1 MTDFN
6 LDPEDR
12 QQLEQIAV
20 DQAQGASGRKA
31 QLVLLYGQ
39 GLPTHEVALKVGLS
53 RGRARYWRHQYE
65 LKGMGI
71 FTEGLPVPD
80 GGLVDDL
87 QPAIQLDII
96 VVPPDEFLES
106 VLISEQMIL
115 NSPGVLPDDPLA
127 EAGRKVL
134 RYHFVQM
141 LRHEAGTRAGEDI
154 EDLHD
159 MRVATR
165 RMRAAFEVFEDA
177 FTGRAMRTHLK
188 GLRATGRTLGRVRD
202 LDVFMEKAH
211 HYLDSLPEEQRDGLR
226 PLLHSWEQTREHA
239 REAMVKYL
247 DSHEY
252 QAFKLRFDHF
262 LNTPGAGARSVH
274 AATPNLVREVTPGL
288 IYTRYATVRAFDT
301 ILDGASLEQFHALRI
316 EFKKLRYTV
325 EYFREV
331 LGPQSGE
338 VIEEIKALQDH
349 LGDLN
354 DANVATHL
362 LRDFL
367 AEWDVLQAGLPV
379 GERQTPE
386 PILDYMAYRYAER
399 QRLMLTFS
407 ETWTRFNSPEFRQN
421 LALAVSVL

>member
-1 MTDFN
+1 MAD
-6 LDPEDR
+6 LISDPEDR
-12 QQLEQIAV
+12 QQIEQIAA
-20 DQAQGASGRKA
+20 DLSQDSFYRRA
-31 QLVLLYGQ
+31 QLLLLYDQ
-39 GLPTHEVALKVGLS
+39 GLPTRQVAHEVGLS
-53 RGRARYWRHQYE
+53 RGRARYWRHQFE
-65 LKGMGI
+65 LRGMGI
-71 FTEGLPVPD
+71 FAGVLPAP
-80 GGLVDDL
+80 GGSQEDEL
-87 QPAIQLDII
+87 QPASQA
-96 VVPPDEFLES
+96 ES
-106 VLISEQMIL
+106 AAIPSDAFSEPVLRSEEMKL
-115 NSPGVLPDDPLA
+115 KSPGVQPDDSLA

-141 LRHEAGTRAGEDI
+141 LRHEAGTRDGVDI

-165 RMRAAFEVFEDA
+165 RMRAAFEVFENA
-177 FTGRAMRTHLK
+177 FTSKAIRSHLK

-211 HYLDSLPEEQRDGLR
+211 HYLESLPEERRDGLR
-226 PLLHSWEQTREHA
+226 PLLHSWEQTREKS
-239 REAMVKYL
+239 REVMVKFL
-247 DSHEY
+247 DSQEY
-252 QAFKLRFDHF
+252 EAFKLRFDDF

-274 AATPNLVREVTPGL
+274 EATPNLVREVAPGL
-288 IYTRYATVRAFDT
+288 IYDRYAAVRAFDT
-301 ILDGASLEQFHALRI
+301 ILDSASLEQFHALRI
-316 EFKKLRYTV
+316 EFKKLRYTL

-331 LGPQSGE
+331 LGLQAGE
-338 VIEEIKALQDH
+338 VIDELKALQDH

-354 DANVATHL
+354 DANVAAHL

-367 AEWDVLQAGLPV
+367 AEWDVLQSRLPV
-379 GERQTPE
+379 GDRQTPE

>member
-1 MTDFN
+1 MPN
-6 LDPEDR
+6 LILNPDDR
-12 QQLEQIAV
+12 QQLEQIAA
-20 DQAQGASGRKA
+20 DQSSESLYRRA
-31 QLVLLYGQ
+31 QLLLLYDQ
-39 GLPTHEVALKVGLS
+39 GFPTQQVAREVGLS

-65 LKGMGI
+65 LR
-71 FTEGLPVPD
+71 GLGVFSS
-80 GGLVDDL
+80 GLAAPGDSQSGEPKPASLEESAAPPPEESPEPLLKSDL
-87 QPAIQLDII
+87 LK
-96 VVPPDEFLES
+96 LK
-106 VLISEQMIL
+106 
-115 NSPGVLPDDPLA
+115 SPGVLPDDPLA

-134 RYHFVQM
+134 RYHFIQM
-141 LRHEAGTRAGEDI
+141 LRHEAGTRDGVDI

-177 FTGRAMRTHLK
+177 FTNKAIRTHLK

-211 HYLDSLPEEQRDGLR
+211 HYLESLPEERRDGLR
-226 PLLHSWEQTREHA
+226 PLLHSWEQTREKA

-247 DSHEY
+247 DSQNYESY
-252 QAFKLRFDHF
+252 KLRFDDF
-262 LNTPGAGARSVH
+262 LNTPGAGSRSVE
-274 AATPNLVREVTPGL
+274 ATTPNLVREITPGL
-288 IYTRYATVRAFDT
+288 IYDRYAAVRAFDT
-301 ILDGASLEQFHALRI
+301 ILESASLEQFHALRI

-331 LGPQSGE
+331 LGIQAGE
-338 VIEEIKALQDH
+338 VIEELKALQDH

-354 DANVATHL
+354 DANVASHL

-367 AEWDVLQAGLPV
+367 AEWDVLQAKLPV

-386 PILDYMAYRYAER
+386 PILDYMAFCYAER

-407 ETWTRFNSPEFRQN
+407 ETWARFNSPEFRQN
-421 LALAVSVL
+421 LAMAVSVL

>member
-1 MTDFN
+1 MAELILN
-6 LDPEDR
+6 PEDR
-12 QQLEQIAV
+12 QQLEQIAS
-20 DQAQGASGRKA
+20 DPSQDSLYRRA
-31 QLVLLYGQ
+31 QLVLLYDQ
-39 GLPTHEVALKVGLS
+39 GLPTREVAREVGLS

-65 LKGMGI
+65 LRGMGI
-71 FTEGLPVPD
+71 FAGVSPAPEGSPELEPQAAPQEDIDVIPSEVFAEP
-80 GGLVDDL
+80 GLR
-87 QPAIQLDII
+87 
-96 VVPPDEFLES
+96 
-106 VLISEQMIL
+106 SEQL
-115 NSPGVLPDDPLA
+115 KLKSPGVQPDDSLA

-141 LRHEAGTRAGEDI
+141 LRHEAGTRDGEDI

-177 FTGRAMRTHLK
+177 FTSKAIRTHLK

-211 HYLDSLPEEQRDGLR
+211 HYLDSLPEEHRDGLR
-226 PLLHSWEQTREHA
+226 PLLHSWEQTRENA
-239 REAMVKYL
+239 REVMVKY
-247 DSHEY
+247 E
-252 QAFKLRFDHF
+252 AFKLRFDDF
-262 LNTPGAGARSVH
+262 LNTPGAGARSVQE
-274 AATPNLVREVTPGL
+274 ATPNLVREVTPGL
-288 IYTRYATVRAFDT
+288 IYDRYAAVRAFDT
-301 ILDGASLEQFHALRI
+301 ILDSASLEQFHALRI

-331 LGPQSGE
+331 LGPQAGE
-338 VIEEIKALQDH
+338 VIEELKALQDH

-354 DANVATHL
+354 DANVAAHM

-367 AEWDVLQAGLPV
+367 AEWDVLQSKLSV
-379 GERQTPE
+379 GDRQTPE

-399 QRLMLTFS
+399 QRLMLTFA

-421 LALAVSVL
+421 LAMAVSIL

>member
-1 MTDFN
+1 MADFN
-6 LDPEDR
+6 LNNEDR
-12 QQLEQIAV
+12 QQLEEIAA
-20 DQAQGASGRKA
+20 DQSLETPRRKA
-31 QLVLLYGQ
+31 QLVLLYAQ
-39 GLPTHEVALKVGLS
+39 GLPTRDVANEVGLS

-65 LKGMGI
+65 LKGLGI
-71 FTEGLPVPD
+71 FS
-80 GGLVDDL
+80 
-87 QPAIQLDII
+87 
-96 VVPPDEFLES
+96 S
-106 VLISEQMIL
+106 VLHAPLGNIDGEQHPPAQEDSTAIPSEELAGARLRSEQL
-115 NSPGVLPDDPLA
+115 TLKSPGVQPEDSLA

-141 LRHEAGTRAGEDI
+141 LRHEAGTREGEDI

-165 RMRAAFEVFEDA
+165 RMRAAFEVFEA
-177 FTGRAMRTHLK
+177 ALTRKALRTYLK
-188 GLRATGRTLGRVRD
+188 GLRATGRTLGKVRD

-211 HYLDSLPEEQRDGLR
+211 HYLASLPEERRDGLR
-226 PLLHSWEQTREHA
+226 PLLESWGQTREDA

-247 DSHEY
+247 DSQEY
-252 QAFKLRFDHF
+252 ETFKLRFDDF
-262 LNTPGAGARSVH
+262 LNTPGAGARPVH
-274 AATPNLVREVTPGL
+274 EATPNLVREVAPGL
-288 IYTRYATVRAFDT
+288 IYDRYAAARAFDS
-301 ILDGASLEQFHALRI
+301 ILDSASLEQFHALRI

-331 LGPQSGE
+331 LGPQAGD
-338 VIEEIKALQDH
+338 VIEELKALQDH

-354 DANVATHL
+354 DANVATLL

-367 AEWDVLQAGLPV
+367 KEWDVLQTKLPV
-379 GERQTPE
+379 EDRQTPE

>member
-1 MTDFN
+1 MADLILN
-6 LDPEDR
+6 PEDR
-12 QQLEQIAV
+12 QQLEQIAS
-20 DQAQGASGRKA
+20 DQSQDSLYRRA
-31 QLVLLYGQ
+31 QLVLLYDQ
-39 GLPTHEVALKVGLS
+39 GLPTREVAREVGLS
-53 RGRARYWRHQYE
+53 RGRARYWRHQFE
-65 LKGMGI
+65 LRGMGI
-71 FTEGLPVPD
+71 FVGVSPAPGDSQEEE
-80 GGLVDDL
+80 L
-87 QPAIQLDII
+87 QPASQGDSGAL
-96 VVPPDEFLES
+96 PSEEFAEQGLR
-106 VLISEQMIL
+106 SEQL
-115 NSPGVLPDDPLA
+115 TLKSPGVQPDDSLA

-141 LRHEAGTRAGEDI
+141 LRHEAGTRDGEDI

-177 FTGRAMRTHLK
+177 FTSKAIRTDLK

-211 HYLDSLPEEQRDGLR
+211 HYLDSLPEERRDGLR
-226 PLLHSWEQTREHA
+226 PLLHSWEQTREKA
-239 REAMVKYL
+239 REVMVKYL
-247 DSHEY
+247 DSQEY
-252 QAFKLRFDHF
+252 EAFKLRFDDF
-262 LNTPGAGARSVH
+262 LNTPGAGARSVQE
-274 AATPNLVREVTPGL
+274 ATPNLVREVTPGL
-288 IYTRYATVRAFDT
+288 IYDRYAAVRAFDT
-301 ILDGASLEQFHALRI
+301 ILDSASLEQFHALRI

-331 LGPQSGE
+331 LGPQAGE
-338 VIEEIKALQDH
+338 VIEELKVLQDH

-354 DANVATHL
+354 DANVAAHM

-367 AEWDVLQAGLPV
+367 AEWDVLQSKLSV
-379 GERQTPE
+379 GDRQTPE